1 MAVAGTGKVL
11 GDKIAAAIISPDAP
25 QDMRAKITVLWESI
39 GDIIVSHFVENTQ
52 TFVEP
57 GIPVSTTGSET
68 AQSGKTTDKGS
79 GGIL

>member
-11 GDKIAAAIISPDAP
+11 GDKIAAEIISPDAP
-25 QDMRAKITVLWESI
+25 PEMRVKIIALWESI
-39 GDIIVSHFVENTQ
+39 GDIIVDHFVENTE

-57 GIPVSTTGSET
+57 GIPVSTTGTET
-68 AQSGKTTDKGS
+68 AQSGETTDKGN